1 MNKKEPE
8 LKFPVI
14 KGNPMPPPVLSM
26 DQYVEFVQFFVQHL
40 MDRKAYEEDRKLS
53 VVNVPFRL
61 K

>member
-1 MNKKEPE
+1 MKKDIK

-26 DQYVEFVQFFVQHL
+26 NEYFKFVEFFAQNL
-40 MDRKAYEEDRKLS
+40 MNHQAYEKDRRLS
-53 VVNVPFRL
+53 IVNVPFQL